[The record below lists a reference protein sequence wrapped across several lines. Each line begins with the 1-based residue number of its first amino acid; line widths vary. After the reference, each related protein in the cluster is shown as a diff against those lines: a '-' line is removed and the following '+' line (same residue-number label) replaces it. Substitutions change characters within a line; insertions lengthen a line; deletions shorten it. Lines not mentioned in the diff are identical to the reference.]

1 MEYNG
6 NPRPSWLMLDV
17 SDRFVRLCGEV
28 GNFTE
33 RTTGV
38 SIVDAYFGPDRC
50 SPSKQ
55 PHDRDPEMVLSELG
69 VLQDEIAGQVEPRLR
84 GEYLLGEAGSIE
96 AVMRWLFR
104 DDLSYL
110 KLVRTLFKISARKF
124 SEKAINKMV
133 EAVDQS
139 LSWVE
144 GSTLL
149 ERVRRF
155 TQEGEVS
162 GEALKTVID
171 SELQPMSYKIASS
184 FQDRVYSL
192 FQGAVIDNGVSY
204 ETARDQ
210 PWSGYNYYK
219 GDFKSVN
226 QFNIDRKLNRDSLL
240 SVAYH
245 EYEHHVA
252 NLWREKAYLENGYL
266 ELAIV
271 PLHTGRSVISEGS
284 ADSARDFLG
293 VNDNSSRTAAYDLLY
308 RLRRMV
314 AINTAIMM
322 NHEDCSTGEAE
333 SYSAEKGL
341 RTREDARS
349 SLSFISPKT
358 SDGRTN
364 IWAPYCFTYL
374 IGRTDYV
381 EPTFTRAKEKGKL
394 AEFFRTLYAEP
405 FSRSSVTWKDSFE
418 WL

>member
-1 MEYNG
+1 M
-6 NPRPSWLMLDV
+6 MDV

-38 SIVDAYFGPDRC
+38 SIVDAYFGPDEC
-50 SPSKQ
+50 SPGNQ
-55 PHDRDPEMVLSELG
+55 PHNRDPETVLSELG
-69 VLQDEIAGQVEPRLR
+69 VLKDEIAGQVQPRLR
-84 GEYLLGEAGSIE
+84 RAHLLGEASSIE
-96 AVMRWLFR
+96 AVMRWLYR

-110 KLVRTLFKISARKF
+110 KLVRTLYKINAKRF
-124 SEKAINKMV
+124 SEKAVDKMV
-133 EAVDQS
+133 EAVDQR

-144 GSTLL
+144 GPTLL

-155 TQEGEVS
+155 SQEGEVS
-162 GEALKTVID
+162 GEDLRTVIE
-171 SELQPMSYKIASS
+171 SELQPMSRQIASS
-184 FQDRVYSL
+184 FQDQVYSL
-192 FQGAVIDNGVSY
+192 FQGSVIDNGVSY
-204 ETARDQ
+204 ETVRNQ

-219 GDFKSVN
+219 GSFKSVN
-226 QFNIDRKLNRDSLL
+226 QFNIDRKMNRDSLL
-240 SVAYH
+240 GVAYH

-266 ELAIV
+266 ELAVV

-284 ADSARDFLG
+284 ADSARDFFG
-293 VNDNSSRTAAYDLLY
+293 VNDSSPRTAAYDLLY

-322 NHEDCSTGEAE
+322 NHEECSTEEAE
-333 SYSAEKGL
+333 SYAAEKGL
-341 RTREDARS
+341 RTRQEARS

-358 SDGRTN
+358 TDGRPN

-381 EPTFTRAKEKGKL
+381 EPTFARAKEKGML

-405 FSRSSVTWKDSFE
+405 FSRSSVTWNDSFE